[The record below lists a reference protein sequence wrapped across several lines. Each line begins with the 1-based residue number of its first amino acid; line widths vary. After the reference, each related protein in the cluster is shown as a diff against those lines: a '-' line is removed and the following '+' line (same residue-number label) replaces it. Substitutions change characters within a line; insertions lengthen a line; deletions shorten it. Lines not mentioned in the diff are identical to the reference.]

1 MTSVIVAGARTP
13 MGRYLGALS
22 SVPAT
27 ALGGHAIAAALAR
40 SGVAASEVDQVVLG
54 HVVQAGAGQAP
65 ARQAAAL
72 GGIGVDV
79 PATTLNTVC
88 LSGIDAVMQADRL
101 IRLGEADVVVAGGM
115 ESMSRAPHL
124 VPGARS
130 GVGYG
135 PATLADAL
143 ELDGL
148 WDARTGQSMGAL
160 TDAANAAGERI
171 ARADQDAFAVRSHA
185 RAAAARDAGLL
196 AEEIAPLEVTA
207 RRATTL
213 VEHDEGIRADTSA
226 EALAGLRPAFGADG
240 TITAAT
246 SSPLSDGAAALLV
259 MRRELAEER
268 GLDWI
273 AEIGAAGQVAGPD
286 STLQHQPSR
295 AIEAALRR
303 EGATVADLD
312 LVEINEAFAVVGLA
326 SIADLG
332 LDPDRVN
339 VNGGAIA
346 LGHPLGM
353 SGARLVLALA
363 LSLRR
368 TGGRLGVA
376 ALCGG
381 SGQGSALL
389 LRGRG
394 AHA

>member
-1 MTSVIVAGARTP
+1 MTSVVVAGARTP

-22 SVPAT
+22 SLPAT

-40 SGVAASEVDQVVLG
+40 AGVAASDVDHVVMG
-54 HVVQAGAGQAP
+54 NVVQAGAGQAP

-72 GGIGVDV
+72 GGIALDV
-79 PATTLNTVC
+79 PATTINTVC

-124 VPGARS
+124 VPGARA

-160 TDAANAAGERI
+160 TDRANTERERI
-171 ARADQDAFAVRSHA
+171 PREEQDAFAVRSHR
-185 RAAAARDAGLL
+185 RAAAAQEAGVL
-196 AEEIAPLEVTA
+196 AEEIAPIEVA
-207 RRATTL
+207 VRRTTTL
-213 VEHDEGIRADTSA
+213 VEHDEGIRADSSP
-226 EALAGLRPAFGADG
+226 EALAGLRPAFDADG

-246 SSPLSDGAAALLV
+246 SSPLSDGAAALVV

-303 EGATVADLD
+303 EGAAVADLD

-326 SIADLG
+326 SIADLA
-332 LDPDRVN
+332 LDPERVN
-339 VNGGAIA
+339 VHGGAIA

-353 SGARLVLALA
+353 SGARLVLSLA

-368 TGGRLGVA
+368 TGSRLGVA

-381 SGQGSALL
+381 SGQGSALVL
-389 LRGRG
+389 HGR
-394 AHA
+394 AADA